1 METATC
7 SLRLGLASLRKEH
20 VVIEWKEC
28 LPSSCDL

>member
-20 VVIEWKEC
+20 VVYEEKKC
-28 LPSSCDL
+28 VSSSCDL

>member
-7 SLRLGLASLRKEH
+7 SLRLGLALRKEH